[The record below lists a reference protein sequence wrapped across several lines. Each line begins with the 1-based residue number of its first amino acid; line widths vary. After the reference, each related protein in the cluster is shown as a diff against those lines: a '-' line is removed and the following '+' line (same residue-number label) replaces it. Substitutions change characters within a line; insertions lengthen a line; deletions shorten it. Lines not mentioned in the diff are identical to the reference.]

1 MKILREMARSN
12 QGRETFN
19 YNEFKRKI
27 EDEEFVRG
35 QTRPLQM
42 RLDVLESF
50 FEPGTVVTKG
60 HTKPQKSI
68 SDVWQFEKGSLTI
81 VDLSCPFVGPD
92 DACALFNICVSL
104 FLKDRAHAGR
114 MIALDEAHK
123 VWSSAISFQYPEG
136 LTGYSF

>member
-1 MKILREMARSN
+1 MAKAN
-12 QGRETFN
+12 QGRTTFN

-27 EDEEFVRG
+27 EAEEFVRG

-60 HTKPQKSI
+60 KKKPQKSI
-68 SDVWQFEKGSLTI
+68 SDIWQFEKGSLTI

-123 VWSSAISFQYPEG
+123 VLSTSIF
-136 LTGYSF
+136 

>member
-1 MKILREMARSN
+1 MKILREMARTN
-12 QGRETFN
+12 QGRGTFN

-27 EDEEFVRG
+27 EAEEYVRG

-60 HTKPQKSI
+60 KKKPQKSI
-68 SDVWQFEKGSLTI
+68 SDIWQFEKGSLTI

-123 VWSSAISFQYPEG
+123 VLSTSIF
-136 LTGYSF
+136 

>member
-1 MKILREMARSN
+1 MKILRDMARSN
-12 QGRETFN
+12 QGRGHFD
-19 YNEFKRKI
+19 YNEFKMRI
-27 EDEEFVRG
+27 ENEEFVKG

-50 FEPGTVVTKG
+50 FEPGTVMVKG
-60 HTKPQKSI
+60 KAPQKAPYDI
-68 SDVWQFEKGSLTI
+68 WQFDKGSLTI

-104 FLKDRAHAGR
+104 FLKDRKHTGR

-123 VWSSAISFQYPEG
+123 VRHPQPLVAIQS
-136 LTGYSF
+136 

>member
-1 MKILREMARSN
+1 MKILRDMARTN

-35 QTRPLQM
+35 QARPLQM

-50 FEPGTVVTKG
+50 FEPGTVISKG
-60 HTKPQKSI
+60 HKQPQKSI
-68 SDVWQFEKGSLTI
+68 SDIWQFEKGSLTI

-104 FLKDRAHAGR
+104 FLKDRTHAGR
-114 MIALDEAHK
+114 MIALDEEHK
-123 VWSSAISFQYPEG
+123 VCSISIF
-136 LTGYSF
+136 

>member
-1 MKILREMARSN
+1 MKILRDMARTN
-12 QGRETFN
+12 QGRDTFN

-27 EDEEFVRG
+27 ENEEFVRG

-50 FEPGTVVTKG
+50 FEPGTVVAKG
-60 HTKPQKSI
+60 HKQPQKSI
-68 SDVWQFEKGSLTI
+68 NDIWQFEKGSLTI

-104 FLKDRAHAGR
+104 FLKNRSHAGR

-123 VWSSAISFQYPEG
+123 VCPTPIF
-136 LTGYSF
+136 